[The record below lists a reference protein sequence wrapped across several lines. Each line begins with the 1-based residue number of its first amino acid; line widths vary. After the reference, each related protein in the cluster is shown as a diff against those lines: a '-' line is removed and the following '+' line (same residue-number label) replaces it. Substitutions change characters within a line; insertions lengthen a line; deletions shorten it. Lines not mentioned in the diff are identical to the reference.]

1 MSKPE
6 QLNKAQ
12 RRRIW
17 RALKGG
23 NWPFGHLRNKD
34 LKGVFDEEVEKCLA
48 LHEEIKQK
56 AIKLG
61 YDPKEDLV
69 Q

>member
-1 MSKPE
+1 MTE

-34 LKGVFDEEVEKCLA
+34 LKGAFDDELEEA
-48 LHEEIKQK
+48 LKLHAKIKAK